1 MSSTTAYTNYFDKN
15 QTIII
20 GWDENGQDIYKVENP
35 TEEEISDAS
44 SHYYSSFPSYAISVY
59 TWEVLKEKAAQ
70 LPCYEEWL
78 KQ

>member
-1 MSSTTAYTNYFDKN
+1 MSSTTAYTNYFDKT
-15 QTIII
+15 QVIII
-20 GWDENGQDIYKVENP
+20 GWDENGQDVFKVENP
-35 TEEEISDAS
+35 TEEDIKDAS
-44 SHYYSSFPSYAISVY
+44 AHYYSSFPSYAISVY

>member
-1 MSSTTAYTNYFDKN
+1 MSSTTAYTNYFDKT
-15 QTIII
+15 QVIII
-20 GWDENGQDIYKVENP
+20 GWDENGQDVFKVENP
-35 TEEEISDAS
+35 TEEEINDAS
-44 SHYYSSFPSYAISVY
+44 AHYYSSFPSYAISVY